1 MRAVKIHFVCH
12 LAALR
17 FGHSL
22 LRSDYAD
29 VAHFVQAV
37 EKDIHDLSAEST
49 PTKEIIQL

>member
-1 MRAVKIHFVCH
+1 MRAVKILFVCH

-29 VAHFVQAV
+29 STHFVQAV
-37 EKDIHDLSAEST
+37 GKRVHELSAEST
-49 PTKEIIQL
+49 PTKEII